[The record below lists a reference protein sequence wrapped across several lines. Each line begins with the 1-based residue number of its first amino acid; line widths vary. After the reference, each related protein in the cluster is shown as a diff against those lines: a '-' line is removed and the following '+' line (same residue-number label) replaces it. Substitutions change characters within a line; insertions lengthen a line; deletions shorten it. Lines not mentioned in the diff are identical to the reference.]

1 MFNESRLPVGHD
13 LDESAEFGHV
23 YVKMYNRTRCRE
35 SSLFSVTSTIV
46 LNPDESRTGRSGE
59 IVLRST
65 IPTTGELRRR
75 FETLDCDVSVD
86 ITLPSLDR
94 L

>member
-1 MFNESRLPVGHD
+1 MINESRLPVGHD

-35 SSLFSVTSTIV
+35 SRLFSVASTIV

-59 IVLRST
+59 MVLRST
-65 IPTTGELRRR
+65 IPHNELGRW
-75 FETLDCDVSVD
+75 FETLDYDVSIN